1 MKKYVKYVGNAVSA
15 LSILFIVWALRRVD
29 FDFGRIK
36 DWRMAGIVFAAGIAL
51 KTATV
56 FLSASAWCLWLEF
69 FAGKRCNRREALRV
83 YAKANIGKYLP
94 GNVMHYAGRNLF
106 AGRLNLSQKQIA
118 AATLSEIAGLVFAAF
133 FMGAVLAYSEMCRA
147 IEAVM
152 QNLQKACEPVTL
164 KLLFIVILG
173 LTALA
178 MIFIF
183 KAVRKQRYNIQNGK
197 IKSDN
202 IPNNKIKSD
211 SIWNGKIKSDKIP
224 NSKGKN
230 DKIWND
236 KIKNIK
242 IRNDKIKNDK
252 IRYDKIW
259 NDKIK
264 NDEIRNN
271 KIKNGVIKT
280 SKIDTFLKTFLAV
293 FFIYAAVLTVLGLIF
308 VLLYWYWGGSLNGT
322 GIRVITAAY
331 IISWILGFAVPGAP
345 GGIGVREMALTLLLS
360 PVIGRD
366 VTAALSVLHRIITII
381 GDFAAYLLRNRL

>member
-15 LSILFIVWALRRVD
+15 LSILFIVWALRRTD
-29 FDFGRIK
+29 FDFNRIK
-36 DWRMAGIVFAAGIAL
+36 DWRMAGIVFAAGVAL

-152 QNLQKACEPVTL
+152 QNLQKAYEPVTL
-164 KLLFIVILG
+164 KLILIFAVILG

-178 MIFIF
+178 VIFIF

-197 IKSDN
+197 IK
-202 IPNNKIKSD
+202 
-211 SIWNGKIKSDKIP
+211 
-224 NSKGKN
+224 
-230 DKIWND
+230 
-236 KIKNIK
+236 
-242 IRNDKIKNDK
+242 
-252 IRYDKIW
+252 
-259 NDKIK
+259 

-271 KIKNGVIKT
+271 KIKNGVTGT

>member
-15 LSILFIVWALRRVD
+15 LSILFIVWALRRTD

-152 QNLQKACEPVTL
+152 QNLQKAYGPVTL
-164 KLLFIVILG
+164 KLFLIFTVILG

-178 MIFIF
+178 VIFIL
-183 KAVRKQRYNIQNGK
+183 KAVRKRRYNIQNGK
-197 IKSDN
+197 IKSD
-202 IPNNKIKSD
+202 
-211 SIWNGKIKSDKIP
+211 SIRNDKIKSDKIP
-224 NSKGKN
+224 NGKGKN
-230 DKIWND
+230 DKIWHD

-242 IRNDKIKNDK
+242 IQNDKIKNDK
-252 IRYDKIW
+252 IRYDKIK

-271 KIKNGVIKT
+271 KIKNGVTGT

-308 VLLYWYWGGSLNGT
+308 VLLYLYWGGSLNGT